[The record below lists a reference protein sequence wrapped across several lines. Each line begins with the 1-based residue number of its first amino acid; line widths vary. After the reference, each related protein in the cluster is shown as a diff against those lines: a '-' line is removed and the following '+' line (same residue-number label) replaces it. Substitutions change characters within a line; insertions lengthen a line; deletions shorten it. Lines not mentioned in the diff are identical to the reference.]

1 MSRRWITLLA
11 LSLPVACGDRERA
24 VSDHNESTWV
34 SELQYQFGDR
44 LVGEAL
50 FHRIRSVR
58 VGRDGE
64 RVFVVEPGLSRVSV
78 WTLDG
83 QLLLDL
89 GRPGEGPG
97 DFTAPTHVYLDD
109 SGFQVRDQHRLSF
122 FSYDGALRTTAGFP
136 GAVSYQGFRINVDA
150 QFSDGSFLGTPGIP
164 AAIRVGMLG
173 DDPIETLPLFRITDS
188 AGGWSKQPLVWRN
201 IRNATVWLNFADAGP
216 AFGAQRF
223 SDADRYRV
231 DPALGTV
238 VIARSG
244 GDDIEPG
251 EAALLEV
258 GAAGDTVWQ
267 RRLRFD
273 PIPLAGP
280 VLNEEIE
287 SLTGLVESMLEGSAG
302 ALGDRSPRDVVEEA
316 LYVPQHVPTVR
327 GFFLTSFSGHVWIES
342 HERVDT
348 LRVWYTVRRGHN
360 EVPPKR
366 VLLPESFR
374 ARDATET
381 HVWGVRSDELGV
393 NYVVGR
399 RLVAQASNRPV
410 GDR

>member
-1 MSRRWITLLA
+1 MSRRWVTFLGLA
-11 LSLPVACGDRERA
+11 LSVACDREPTVA
-24 VSDHNESTWV
+24 NHTEATWV

-58 VGRDGE
+58 VGREGK
-64 RVFVVEPGLSRVSV
+64 RIFVVEPGLSRVSV

-89 GRPGEGPG
+89 GRAGEGPG
-97 DFTAPTHVYLDD
+97 DFSAPTHVYLGD

-122 FSYDGALRTTAGFP
+122 FSYDGTLQTTRGFP

-150 QFSDGSFLGTPGIP
+150 QFPDGSFLGSPGIP

-173 DDPIETLPLFRITDS
+173 DDPIETLPLFLIADS
-188 AGGWSKQPLVWRN
+188 ADGWYREPLVWRN
-201 IRNATVWLNFADAGP
+201 IRNATVWLDFADAGP

-231 DPALGTV
+231 DPAVGTV

-244 GDDIEPG
+244 GDDIQPG
-251 EAALLEV
+251 EAELLEV
-258 GAAGDTVWQ
+258 GVAGDTVWQ

-273 PIPLAGP
+273 PIPLTGP
-280 VLNEEIE
+280 VLDEEIE
-287 SLTGLVESMLEGSAG
+287 SLTDLVESMLEGSAG
-302 ALGDRSPRDVVEEA
+302 ALGHRSPRDVVEEA
-316 LYVPQHVPTVR
+316 LYVPEQLPTVR
-327 GFFLTSFSGHVWIES
+327 GFFLTSFSRHVWIES

-348 LRVWYTVRRGHN
+348 LRVWYTVRRGDN

-381 HVWGVRSDELGV
+381 HVWGVSSDELGV

-399 RLVAQASNRPV
+399 RLVARAFSPAR
-410 GDR
+410 